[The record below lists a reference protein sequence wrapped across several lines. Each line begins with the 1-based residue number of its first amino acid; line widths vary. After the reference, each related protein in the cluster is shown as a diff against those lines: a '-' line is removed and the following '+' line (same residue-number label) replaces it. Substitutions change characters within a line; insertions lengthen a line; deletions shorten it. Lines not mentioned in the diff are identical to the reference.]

1 MGRRGDAAGEV
12 HPPNPDEANVNAEIV
27 DFIAHLSKERRLS
40 DHTCLAYQKD
50 LDQFRAFCDERF
62 PDRPLNDLDK
72 NSVRAFLGA
81 LHVQKFSRTSIARK
95 LSSLRTFLSFL
106 CVDGRLDRN
115 PALQVSPPKAE
126 KRLPEHLDV
135 DEIRRT
141 LEAPDAKSFIG
152 LRDRAIL
159 ELFYSSGLRLR
170 ELVGLQRD
178 TVDTTAGTIR
188 VRGKGG
194 KDRIVPVGR
203 SAKQALTA
211 YADRRSRMK
220 SAQGSG
226 SLFVTR
232 KGEPLSPSGV
242 QSRVSKYL
250 GEATGRKLGPHALR
264 HSFATHLL
272 DAGADLNAVKEM
284 LGHASLSTT
293 QIYTHVSV
301 ERLKDAYRQA
311 HPRA

>member
-1 MGRRGDAAGEV
+1 VVEGAHR
-12 HPPNPDEANVNAEIV
+12 PNPDEVTVNAEIS
-27 DFIAHLSKERRLS
+27 DFILHISKERRLS
-40 DHTCLAYQKD
+40 EHTCLAYEID
-50 LDQFRAFCDERF
+50 LTQFAGFCVARSPETTLELIR
-62 PDRPLNDLDK
+62 K
-72 NSVRAFLGA
+72 QTVRAYLSA
-81 LHVQKFSRTSIARK
+81 LHVQGFSRTSIARK
-95 LSSLRTFLSFL
+95 LSSLRTFLSYL
-106 CVDGRLDRN
+106 CVDGRLEQN

-126 KRLPEHLDV
+126 KRLPDHLDMEEV
-135 DEIRRT
+135 KRT
-141 LEAPDAKSFIG
+141 MEAPDGESFVG

-170 ELVGLQRD
+170 ELVGLQQN
-178 TVDTTAGTIR
+178 TVDAAAGTIR

-203 SAKQALTA
+203 LAKQALRA
-211 YADRRSRMK
+211 YLDKRNSLRP
-220 SAQGSG
+220 AQGVG

-232 KGEPLSPSGV
+232 SGKQLSPSGV

-250 GEATGRKLGPHALR
+250 GQATGRKLGPHALR

-272 DAGADLNAVKEM
+272 DEGADLNAVKEM

-293 QIYTHVSV
+293 QVYTHVSV
-301 ERLKDAYRQA
+301 ERLKEAYRQA

>member
-1 MGRRGDAAGEV
+1 VGDVG
-12 HPPNPDEANVNAEIV
+12 HQRIPDEGLVTAEIAH
-27 DFIAHLSKERRLS
+27 FIAHLEKERRLS
-40 DHTCLAYQKD
+40 EHTCLAYRTD
-50 LDQFRAFCDERF
+50 LEQFQSFFEERSPDQGLDS
-62 PDRPLNDLDK
+62 LDK
-72 NSVRAFLGA
+72 NAVRSYLGR
-81 LHVQKFSRTSIARK
+81 LHLDGFGRTSIARK
-95 LSSLRTFLSFL
+95 LSSLRTFLSYL
-106 CVDGRLDRN
+106 CVNGRLDRN
-115 PALQVSPPKAE
+115 PALQVTPPKAE

-135 DEIRRT
+135 DEVRRT
-141 LEAPDAKSFIG
+141 LEAPDSRSFVG
-152 LRDRAIL
+152 VRDRAIL

-170 ELVGLQRD
+170 ELVGLQSDR
-178 TVDTTAGTIR
+178 VDAAAGTIR
-188 VRGKGG
+188 VKGKGG

-203 SAKQALTA
+203 SAKDALST
-211 YADRRSRMK
+211 YLKRRDLLTTSEIDR
-220 SAQGSG
+220 

-232 KGEPLSPSGV
+232 RGKSLSPSGV

-250 GEATGRKLGPHALR
+250 GEATGRKLGPHVLR

-301 ERLKDAYRQA
+301 ERLKEAYRQA

>member
-1 MGRRGDAAGEV
+1 
-12 HPPNPDEANVNAEIV
+12 VNAEIS

-40 DHTCLAYQKD
+40 EHTCLAYRKD
-50 LDQFRAFCDERF
+50 LEQFRAFCEERD
-62 PDRPLNDLDK
+62 PETVLDGLDK
-72 NSVRAFLGA
+72 NAIRAFLGS
-81 LHVQKFSRTSIARK
+81 LHIKGYGRTSIARK
-95 LSSLRTFLSFL
+95 LSSLRTFLSYL
-106 CVDGRLDRN
+106 CVDGRLERN
-115 PALQVSPPKAE
+115 AALQVSPPKSE
-126 KRLPEHLDV
+126 KRLPDHLDLEEV
-135 DEIRRT
+135 RRAM
-141 LEAPDAKSFIG
+141 EAPDPKTFVG

-170 ELVGLQRD
+170 ELAHLKRD
-178 TVDTTAGTIR
+178 KVDTADGTIR
-188 VRGKGG
+188 VTGKGG

-203 SAKQALTA
+203 SARQALTL
-211 YADRRSRMK
+211 YLSSRSRLNVAP
-220 SAQGSG
+220 SNEVSLCGTRSG
-226 SLFVTR
+226 
-232 KGEPLSPSGV
+232 KPLSPSTV

-250 GEATGRKLGPHALR
+250 GQATGRKLGPHALR

-301 ERLKDAYRQA
+301 ERLKEAYRQA

>member
-1 MGRRGDAAGEV
+1 M
-12 HPPNPDEANVNAEIV
+12 NAEIA

-40 DHTCLAYQKD
+40 EHTCLAYRKD
-50 LDQFRAFCDERF
+50 LEQFRAFCENRSLLSD
-62 PDRPLNDLDK
+62 LNDLDK
-72 NSVRAFLGA
+72 NTVRAFLGS
-81 LHVQKFSRTSIARK
+81 LHVEGFGRTSIARK
-95 LSSLRTFLSFL
+95 LSSLRTFLSYL

-126 KRLPEHLDV
+126 KRLPDHLDLEEV
-135 DEIRRT
+135 RRT
-141 LEAPDAKSFIG
+141 MEAPNSKTFVG

-170 ELVGLQRD
+170 ELVNLKGD
-178 TVDTTAGTIR
+178 KIDAASGTVR
-188 VRGKGG
+188 VMGKGG
-194 KDRIVPVGR
+194 KERIVPVGA
-203 SAKQALTA
+203 SAKLALAA
-211 YADRRSRMK
+211 YLRIRSRLQ
-220 SAQGSG
+220 STRGDDG

-232 KGEPLSPSGV
+232 SGKRLSPSGV
-242 QSRVSKYL
+242 QSRVTKYL

-301 ERLKDAYRQA
+301 ERLKEAYRQA

>member
-1 MGRRGDAAGEV
+1 MD
-12 HPPNPDEANVNAEIV
+12 AEIA
-27 DFIAHLSKERRLS
+27 DFLDHLSKERRLS
-40 DHTCLAYQKD
+40 DHTCQAYGRD
-50 LDQFRAFCDERF
+50 LEQFRAFFEERF
-62 PDRPLNDLDK
+62 PAAGLSDLDR
-72 NSVRAFLGA
+72 NGVRAFLSRLNVEGYG
-81 LHVQKFSRTSIARK
+81 RTSIARK

-115 PALQVSPPKAE
+115 AALQVSPPKAE
-126 KRLPEHLDV
+126 KRLPDHLDL
-135 DEIRRT
+135 DEVRRAMD
-141 LEAPDAKSFIG
+141 APDDASFIG

-170 ELVGLQRD
+170 ELSGLRKD
-178 TVDTTAGTIR
+178 GVDAAAGTIR
-188 VRGKGG
+188 VTGKGG
-194 KDRIVPVGR
+194 KDRIVPVGG
-203 SAKQALTA
+203 SARQALAA
-211 YADRRSRMK
+211 YVGARSRLRAA
-220 SAQGSG
+220 SSPA
-226 SLFVTR
+226 LFLTR
-232 KGEPLSPSGV
+232 KGKPLSPSGV
-242 QSRVSKYL
+242 QSRVTKYL

-293 QIYTHVSV
+293 QVYTHVSV

>member
-1 MGRRGDAAGEV
+1 M
-12 HPPNPDEANVNAEIV
+12 NAEIS

-40 DHTCLAYQKD
+40 EHTCLAYRKD
-50 LDQFRAFCDERF
+50 LEQFRAYCEERD
-62 PDRPLNDLDK
+62 PEAVLDGLDRNT
-72 NSVRAFLGA
+72 VRAFLSA
-81 LHVQKFSRTSIARK
+81 LHIEGYGRTSIARK
-95 LSSLRTFLSFL
+95 LSSLRTFLSYL
-106 CVDGRLDRN
+106 CVDGRIERN

-126 KRLPEHLDV
+126 KRLPDYLDLEEV
-135 DEIRRT
+135 GRAM
-141 LEAPDAKSFIG
+141 EAPDPKTFVG

-170 ELVGLQRD
+170 ELANLRRNKVDAASG
-178 TVDTTAGTIR
+178 TVR
-188 VRGKGG
+188 VTGKGG
-194 KDRIVPVGR
+194 KERIVPVGR
-203 SAKQALTA
+203 SAKRALAT
-211 YADRRSRMK
+211 YLSSRSRLK
-220 SAQGSG
+220 AGESNDD

-232 KGEPLSPSGV
+232 SGKRLSPSGV
-242 QSRVSKYL
+242 QSRVAKYL

-301 ERLKDAYRQA
+301 ERLKEAYRQA